1 MTIETIKAT
10 TVRIDRFGETHVKS
24 GTLPAFIH
32 MACNAIE
39 SGKLNALVQVRAEY
53 ARIEAQGWFET
64 CTIEQDAHIMVILDS
79 LKAFET
85 GKATAIKERRELS
98 GAAMKI
104 AEVRKNMSQFA
115 RYEFELED

>member
-1 MTIETIKAT
+1 MTIESIKAT
-10 TVRIDRFGETHVKS
+10 TVRIDRFGETHVKT
-24 GTLPAFIH
+24 GTLPAFIN
-32 MACNAIE
+32 MACKAIE
-39 SGKLNALVQVRAEY
+39 SGKLNQLVSVRAEY
-53 ARIEAQGWFET
+53 DRLEAQGWFES
-64 CTIEQDAHIMVILDS
+64 CSIEQDAHIMFVLES

-85 GKATAIKERRELS
+85 GKSTAVKEKRELS